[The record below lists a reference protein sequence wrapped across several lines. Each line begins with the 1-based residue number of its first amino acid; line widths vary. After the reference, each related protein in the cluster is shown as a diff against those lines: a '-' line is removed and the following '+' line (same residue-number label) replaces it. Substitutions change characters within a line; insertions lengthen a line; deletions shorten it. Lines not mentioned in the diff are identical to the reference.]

1 MRLTLDEAL
10 LRKFQGW
17 EMKEFLFLSVIGEL
31 SFLRDFHQLERH
43 VDYAG
48 IRGMSVILVCSKS
61 NPTDAYREAEKMI
74 EYGVGN
80 LGLWVLGEPN
90 VRELVFSG
98 YRPKHEGTIFLDGNW
113 AAIVKQFHEASS

>member
-17 EMKEFLFLSVIGEL
+17 EMKEFLFVSVIGEL

-43 VDYAG
+43 TDYAG
-48 IRGMSVILVCSKS
+48 IRGMSVIIVCSKS

-74 EYGVGN
+74 KYEVGN
-80 LGLWVLGEPN
+80 LGLWILGEPN

-98 YRPKHEGTIFLDGNW
+98 FRPKHEGTIFLNHDW
-113 AAIVKQFHEASS
+113 AEIVKQFYEAAS